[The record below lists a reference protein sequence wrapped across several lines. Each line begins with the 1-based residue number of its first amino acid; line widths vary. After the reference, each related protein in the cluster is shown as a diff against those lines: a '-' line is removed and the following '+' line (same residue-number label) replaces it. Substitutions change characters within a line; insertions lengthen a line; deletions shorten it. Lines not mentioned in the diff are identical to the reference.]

1 MCHNHRMRLAFLL
14 TLAPLALAAAPE
26 EFTTSAGKLVLTP
39 IQHAS
44 LMIQAG
50 GKTLYIDPA
59 QGSYDGLPQADY
71 ILITDIHSDHM
82 APAIVDKLKKPGAVI
97 LAPKAVAATV
107 TGATVIAN
115 GETKTIG
122 DFKVEAIPMYNLKPA
137 DNGTVFHE
145 KGRGNGYVLT
155 YGGKRFYF
163 SGDTEGI
170 PEMKALRNIDVAF
183 VCMNLPYTM
192 TPQAAAEAVRAFKP
206 AIVYPYHYRGQDTNV
221 FAKALEGSGIEVRQ
235 RDWYGK

>member
-1 MCHNHRMRLAFLL
+1 MIRLLPL
-14 TLAPLALAAAPE
+14 VLLAPFAFAAAPE
-26 EFTTSAGKLVLTP
+26 VFQTPAGPLQLTP

-50 GKTLYIDPA
+50 GKVLYVDPA
-59 QGSYDGLPQADY
+59 QGKYDALPKADF
-71 ILITDIHSDHM
+71 ILITDIHGDHM
-82 APAIVDKLKKPGAVI
+82 APAVVDKLRKPTTTI
-97 LAPKAVAATV
+97 LAPKAVATTV
-107 TGATVIAN
+107 KDATVISN

-122 DFKVEAIPMYNLKPA
+122 DFTVEAIPMYNLHAAA
-137 DNGTVFHE
+137 DGVTYHE

-170 PEMKALRNIDVAF
+170 PEMRALKNIDVAF

-192 TPQAAAEAVRAFKP
+192 TPAAAADAVKAFHP
-206 AIVYPYHYRGQDTNV
+206 AIVYPYHYRGGGVDPQDFV
-221 FAKALEGSGIEVRQ
+221 RAMQGAGVEVRL
-235 RDWYGK
+235 RNWYE